1 MGNYRFPTPSVPYQY
16 MSDNKQLFL
25 IKNENDGAVAFY
37 TELEKAKRALKSIYN
52 ETVNFKIYNYEINV
66 YDLIDDEYVITN
78 VTYTYR
84 FDIFLSN
91 TH

>member
-1 MGNYRFPTPSVPYQY
+1 
-16 MSDNKQLFL
+16 MSNNKQLFV

-37 TELEKAKRALKSIYN
+37 TELEKAKGALKSIYN
-52 ETVNFKIYNYEINV
+52 ETADFKIYNYEINV

-78 VTYTYR
+78 VSYTYR
-84 FDIFLSN
+84 FDIFSSN